1 MGCGPGC
8 QGDLSVCEA
17 HTVGI
22 SKCFGRPLAM
32 PPLATCP
39 APQLEPQPGLL
50 RASASTPASVAL
62 GSQSRPPPPPA
73 LPGPPFSPA
82 APHRPSIS
90 SHCSLCSSHHA
101 CQRLARITSTSGSFL
116 LTRVPVLSLTWHFSE
131 CVP

>member
-8 QGDLSVCEA
+8 QGDVSVCEA
-17 HTVGI
+17 YTVGI
-22 SKCFGRPLAM
+22 SKCSGRPLAM

-62 GSQSRPPPPPA
+62 GSQSRPPPPLA

-82 APHRPSIS
+82 APPTIPPSPPTAAFA
-90 SHCSLCSSHHA
+90 L
-101 CQRLARITSTSGSFL
+101 RITRVNVWLGSHL
-116 LTRVPVLSLTWHFSE
+116 L
-131 CVP
+131 